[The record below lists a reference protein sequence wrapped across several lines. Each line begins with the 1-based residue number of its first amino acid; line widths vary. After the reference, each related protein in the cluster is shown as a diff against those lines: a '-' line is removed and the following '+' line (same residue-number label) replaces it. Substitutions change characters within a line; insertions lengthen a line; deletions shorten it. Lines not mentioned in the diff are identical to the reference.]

1 MAQLSNLLVTGSS
14 RLLGKLFCS
23 DLSVGN
29 SLSVKTLSATN
40 FTATSITTSGL
51 TVNGNATTT
60 GTLNVGNSQ
69 ANGKISINGK
79 VSIRDYANNGWLGI
93 NDTLAWASGVY
104 FGRTTVRT
112 DGMFQ
117 VGDAGNKVLFNQSSA
132 KFTVPVTINN
142 SLAANNITATNVT
155 VNDTLKAFKYEL
167 NTIQDLGGEFCVA
180 PTIYIQSGAT
190 VNVSK
195 ASSTTITVSIL
206 DKTAITSD
214 SIQGVRWAQ
223 NSKIKFQGKIDGLNI
238 RCSGVMATKLNTTAN
253 TMSLTLTVESSIANH
268 FSTAKNGAS
277 YSDISVMLYQR
288 YGKKIGS
295 TTENV
300 YSPVGIR
307 MSATGSA
314 NSAPYV
320 DIWGS
325 KSNSDPDTVYTAP
338 SVRLGYLGDI
348 SMTLNGSSIS
358 CNGYGLYAD
367 NVYLNGT
374 IVSNSGSLG
383 GFKIGTND
391 LSNGTWGTDKS
402 VLMSTGTAEN
412 KIVGGSSAISG
423 WCFTAGSKFGVTTSG
438 DLYASNI
445 TATGGKLGGFTI
457 GTTSLTN
464 GTWGT
469 DKSIMVCTGTSASK
483 SVGGSDSINGWCLT
497 AGSNFGVTKTGTLYA
512 NDVNISGSVTATKGS
527 VGGFIIGDNKLY
539 TTGHQTWNSDS
550 DGIYI
555 DSQYIAL
562 GTNGD
567 GTPATY
573 FTKNGT
579 GKIGG
584 WTVYKTYLR
593 YGDLGTN
600 NSSLLCPAGTVGE
613 YTVAGHK
620 STGWTL
626 TSGSN
631 FGVTNDGGMY
641 CSKGN
646 IGGWDITSNGFC
658 KNLTSYDSGDPGT
671 YLGIDGLRNNDI
683 YYGIS
688 MNAGLLKFW
697 KKGNF
702 AGAIFPGG
710 GYDNTGEDSYL
721 YLCVTEQHQGMS
733 FGLSTASTTTLGNIA
748 SYSPCYSISRTA
760 KDYKNIFYHGVN
772 IDEASIDGTLLSNDV
787 KVSGNYY
794 RNGNLIGETIRGSG
808 NQKTIANATW
818 TNTGAYVKLPAGVYV
833 LVGTNAFAAS
843 KGGRLA
849 ARFADSTQG
858 YDVTAQVVS
867 GMPSSMTAWVGCQ
880 WIVSIAE
887 TTVYHLQAF
896 QQTGSNLAVTGD
908 IKAVRIA

>member
-1 MAQLSNLLVTGSS
+1 MAQLGNLLVTGSS
-14 RLLGKLFCS
+14 RLLGKLFCN
-23 DLSVGN
+23 DISVGN

-79 VSIRDYANNGWLGI
+79 TSINDYGYGWLGI
-93 NDTLAWASGVY
+93 NGTKAWTAGVY
-104 FGRTTVRT
+104 FGTGVIRT
-112 DGMFQ
+112 DGTFQ
-117 VGDAGNKVLFNQSSA
+117 LGENGNKILFNTTSA
-132 KFTVPVTINN
+132 KFSIPVTINN

-238 RCSGVMATKLNTTAN
+238 RCSGIMAAKLNTTAN

-268 FSTAKNGAS
+268 FATAKNGAS

-295 TTENV
+295 TTENI

-307 MSATGSA
+307 MSATGSTNA
-314 NSAPYV
+314 APYV
-320 DIWGS
+320 DIWGN
-325 KSNSDPDTVYTAP
+325 KSNSDPDTVYTIP
-338 SVRLGYLGDI
+338 SVRLGYLDGLKCGTYD
-348 SMTLNGSSIS
+348 
-358 CNGYGLYAD
+358 CVGYGLYAD

-391 LSNGTWGTDKS
+391 LSNGIWGTDKS
-402 VLMSTGTAEN
+402 VLMSTGTTEN
-412 KIVGGSSAISG
+412 KAVGGSSAISG

-438 DLYASNI
+438 DLYASNAVI
-445 TATGGKLGGFTI
+445 SGKITALDGYIGKYLITKTYLKTGTGSTCTGIGGDQAFWAGNDSSNSAPFRVSYAGALVATNATITGTITSDNVTATGGAIGGFKI

-469 DKSIMVCTGTSASK
+469 DKSIMLCTGTSASK

-527 VGGFIIGDNKLY
+527 VGGFIIGNNKLY
-539 TTGHQTWNSDS
+539 TTGHETWNSDS

-562 GTNGD
+562 
-567 GTPATY
+567 
-573 FTKNGT
+573 
-579 GKIGG
+579 
-584 WTVYKTYLR
+584 
-593 YGDLGTN
+593 
-600 NSSLLCPAGTVGE
+600 
-613 YTVAGHK
+613 
-620 STGWTL
+620 
-626 TSGSN
+626 
-631 FGVTNDGGMY
+631 
-641 CSKGN
+641 
-646 IGGWDITSNGFC
+646 
-658 KNLTSYDSGDPGT
+658 
-671 YLGIDGLRNNDI
+671 
-683 YYGIS
+683 
-688 MNAGLLKFW
+688 
-697 KKGNF
+697 KK
-702 AGAIFPGG
+702 
-710 GYDNTGEDSYL
+710 
-721 YLCVTEQHQGMS
+721 
-733 FGLSTASTTTLGNIA
+733 
-748 SYSPCYSISRTA
+748 
-760 KDYKNIFYHGVN
+760 
-772 IDEASIDGTLLSNDV
+772 
-787 KVSGNYY
+787 
-794 RNGNLIGETIRGSG
+794 
-808 NQKTIANATW
+808 
-818 TNTGAYVKLPAGVYV
+818 
-833 LVGTNAFAAS
+833 
-843 KGGRLA
+843 
-849 ARFADSTQG
+849 
-858 YDVTAQVVS
+858 
-867 GMPSSMTAWVGCQ
+867 
-880 WIVSIAE
+880 
-887 TTVYHLQAF
+887 
-896 QQTGSNLAVTGD
+896 
-908 IKAVRIA
+908 

>member
-1 MAQLSNLLVTGSS
+1 MAQLNNLLVTGSS
-14 RLLGKLFCS
+14 RLLGKVYCE
-23 DLSVGN
+23 DLAINKSLTV
-29 SLSVKTLSATN
+29 STLSVK
-40 FTATSITTSGL
+40 
-51 TVNGNATTT
+51 GNTETE
-60 GTLNVGNSQ
+60 GTLNVGKNTPNNALIYLNSKM
-69 ANGKISINGK
+69 AIKGNDS
-79 VSIRDYANNGWLGI
+79 WLRI
-93 NDTLAWASGVY
+93 NDTKTFTSGIY
-104 FGRTTVRT
+104 FGNGVVRT
-112 DGMFQ
+112 DGIFQ
-117 VGDAGNKVLFNQSSA
+117 LGDSGNKVLFNTSSA
-132 KFTVPVTINN
+132 KFTIPVNILNN
-142 SLAANNITATNVT
+142 LSVTGSISSNSLTTSTLAANNATVTNAT
-155 VNDTLKAFKYEL
+155 VNDTLKAYKYEL
-167 NTIQDLGGEFCVA
+167 STIQDLGGEFCVA
-180 PTIYIQSGAT
+180 PTIFIQSGAT

-195 ASSTTITVSIL
+195 ASTTTITVSIK
-206 DKTAITSD
+206 DTKAITSNT
-214 SIQGVRWAQ
+214 IQGIRWSAS
-223 NSKIKFQGKIDGLNI
+223 SKIKFQGKLDGVAI
-238 RCSGVMATKLNTTAN
+238 RCSGVMASKLNTDAN
-253 TMSLTLTVESSIANH
+253 TMALTLTVDSSIADH
-268 FSTAKNGAS
+268 FATAVNGAS

-288 YGKKIGS
+288 YGKKIDS
-295 TTENV
+295 TDNV

-307 MSATGSA
+307 MSAYGSTNA
-314 NSAPYV
+314 APYL

-325 KSNSDPDTVYTAP
+325 KSSSDPDTVYTIP

-391 LSNGTWGTDKS
+391 LSNGTWGTDQS
-402 VLMSTGTAEN
+402 VLMSTGTTES
-412 KIVGGSSAISG
+412 KIIGGSSAISG
-423 WCFTAGSKFGVTTSG
+423 WCF
-438 DLYASNI
+438 
-445 TATGGKLGGFTI
+445 
-457 GTTSLTN
+457 
-464 GTWGT
+464 
-469 DKSIMVCTGTSASK
+469 
-483 SVGGSDSINGWCLT
+483 T

-539 TTGHQTWNSDS
+539 TTGHETWNSDS

-573 FTKNGT
+573 LTKNGT

-584 WTVYKTYLR
+584 WTVYKTYLK

-613 YTVAGHK
+613 HTVAGHT

-646 IGGWDITSNGFC
+646 IGGWDIATNGFC
-658 KNLTSYDSGDPGT
+658 KNLTSFDAGDPGT

-683 YYGIS
+683 HYGIS
-688 MNAGLLKFW
+688 MNAGLLKLW

-702 AGAIFPGG
+702 AGAIYPVG
-710 GYDNTGEDSYL
+710 GYGDSAGEKSSL
-721 YLCVTEQHQGMS
+721 HFCITEQHQSLS
-733 FGLSTASTTTLGNIA
+733 FGLATASTTTLGNVKDYD
-748 SYSPCYSISRTA
+748 SCYIINRTG
-760 KDYKNIFYHGVN
+760 DYKNLFYNGVN
-772 IDEASIDGTLLSNDV
+772 INDGVNINGGLSVDSLSSEGNV
-787 KVSGNYY
+787 KILGNYY
-794 RNGNLIGETIRGSG
+794 RNDNLIGETIRGSG

-880 WIVSIAE
+880 WIVSITE